1 MSMSLPH
8 PGSRSRARW
17 WSYRPLLSNEAL
29 ALAASAFFALVC
41 NGMFWRS
48 AMSGH
53 PGDLKLGLSLFLL
66 LLSVHGLLLG
76 LLLWRGVAKPL
87 LSVLLLTTAFAAHYM
102 NSYSVY
108 LDADMLRNVLATDHK
123 ESRELMTPALIA
135 PLLFYAAL
143 PILALWRLR
152 LIRRPPGRALAIRAG
167 FLLAMLA
174 LGGVGAMLSFQDL
187 SAMMRN
193 HREIRYLATPI
204 NYLVALRQNLKS
216 DSPTHKAPKLP
227 LEHDAL
233 ATPRAPGSKPRLLVV
248 VLGETARAQN
258 WGLNG
263 YVRQTTPQLAQ
274 MDVINF
280 PDMHSCGTSTEVSVP
295 CMFSPFGRHDYNEGN
310 IRKHQSLLH
319 VLEHA
324 GIATLWR
331 DNQSGCKGVCDG
343 LTIQRL
349 DDAKDPQLCKDG
361 RCMDEILLQDLA
373 TQVRAKPGDRVVVL
387 HQLGSHGPSYFE
399 RYPASFRRFTPT
411 CDTADLG
418 NCDRE
423 QIASAY
429 DNSLLYTD
437 HLLARTVST
446 LEAMPDYDTAMIYL
460 SDHGE
465 SLGEKGLYLHGV
477 PYAIAPQEQ
486 THVPMVMWF
495 SPGFASDRGLDLA
508 CVRARSRQYADQD
521 NLFPSVLGLMQVKT
535 GVYERS
541 RDLFAPCAGS
551 GSAIAAGAGS
561 R

>member
-1 MSMSLPH
+1 M
-8 PGSRSRARW
+8 
-17 WSYRPLLSNEAL
+17 L
-29 ALAASAFFALVC
+29 ALAASAFFALAC

-48 AMSGH
+48 AMSSHG
-53 PGDLKLGLSLFLL
+53 GDVKLALSLFLL
-66 LLSVHGLLLG
+66 LLAVHGLLLG
-76 LLLWRGVAKPL
+76 LLLWRGIAKPVL
-87 LSVLLLTTAFAAHYM
+87 TVLLITTAFAAHYM

-143 PILALWRLR
+143 PILVLWRVR
-152 LIRRPPGRALAIRAG
+152 LIRRSPLKALAIRAG
-167 FLLAMLA
+167 FLIGMLA
-174 LGGVGAMLSFQDL
+174 LGGVAAMLSFQDL

-204 NYLVALRQNLKS
+204 NYLVALRQNFKS
-216 DSPTHKAPKLP
+216 DSPTRKAPKLP
-227 LEHDAL
+227 LEHDAK
-233 ATPRAPGSKPRLLVV
+233 ATARAPGSKPRLLVV

-263 YVRQTTPQLAQ
+263 YARQTTPELAKR
-274 MDVINF
+274 DVINF
-280 PDMHSCGTSTEVSVP
+280 ADMHSCGTSTEVSVP
-295 CMFSPFGRHDYNEGN
+295 CMFSPFGRHDYNESN

-324 GIATLWR
+324 GISTLWR

-343 LTIQRL
+343 LQIQHL

-373 TQVRAKPGDRVVVL
+373 AQVRAKPGDRVVVL

-399 RYPASFRRFTPT
+399 RYPAAFRRFTPT

-418 NCDRE
+418 NCSRE
-423 QIASAY
+423 LITNAY

-437 HLLARTVST
+437 HLLARTIDA
-446 LEAMPDYDTAMIYL
+446 LQAMPDYDTAMIYL

-495 SPGFASDRGLDLA
+495 SPGFASARGLDLA
-508 CVRARSRQYADQD
+508 CLQARSRRYADQD
-521 NLFPSVLGLMQVKT
+521 NLFPSVLGLMQVRT
-535 GVYERS
+535 GVYDHA
-541 RDLFAPCAGS
+541 RDLFAQCAKPQ
-551 GSAIAAGAGS
+551 
-561 R
+561 